1 MYEWYNPVWRADKP
15 RYIREHMIPQF
26 KDLVTRY
33 KPSLIFSDGEWDLSS
48 AEWQSPDER
57 H

>member
-1 MYEWYNPVWRADKP
+1 
-15 RYIREHMIPQF
+15 MIPQF

-57 H
+57 HRTSLGRKSRHGL